1 MVRYLEISVLFSVC
15 FLPFFLLFQV
25 YGWVTSQDNKCY
37 MLSTILKVFHVF
49 IPLVILA
56 IL

>member
-15 FLPFFLLFQV
+15 FLPFFLLFQD